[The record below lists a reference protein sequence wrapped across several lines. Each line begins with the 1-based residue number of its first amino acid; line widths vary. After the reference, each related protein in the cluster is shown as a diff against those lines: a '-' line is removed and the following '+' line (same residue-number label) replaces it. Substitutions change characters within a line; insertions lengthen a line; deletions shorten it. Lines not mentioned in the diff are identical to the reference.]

1 MVGRLRGIEPL
12 DELVVAGKTLAVS
25 LFTIRYSV
33 SGISNNENPPL
44 TVEYQISIVQRR
56 RQLISG
62 TDRRFAAA
70 ADMEPES
77 VRAREEC
84 TGESS
89 RRARYPAAVHHC
101 RSCFGTS
108 NMLIPSKQDGHT
120 YIVGGRS
127 FRVCRPRRQ
136 AVPRWP
142 LTSSLN
148 SR

>member
-89 RRARYPAAVHHC
+89 RRARYPRCCA
-101 RSCFGTS
+101 S
-108 NMLIPSKQDGHT
+108 L
-120 YIVGGRS
+120 
-127 FRVCRPRRQ
+127 
-136 AVPRWP
+136 P
-142 LTSSLN
+142 LTFWYEQH
-148 SR
+148 RYPV